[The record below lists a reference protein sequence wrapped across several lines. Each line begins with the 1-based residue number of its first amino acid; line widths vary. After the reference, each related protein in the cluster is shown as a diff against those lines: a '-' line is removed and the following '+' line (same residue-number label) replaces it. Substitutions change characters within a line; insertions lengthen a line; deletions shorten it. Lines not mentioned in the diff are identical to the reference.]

1 LESEATL
8 SGCFSRKKFGES
20 TKKPL
25 MNDAYIYVNENS
37 RLETHCTF
45 MGNVLKIA
53 RNVNWLTDQ
62 AGGNRK
68 MLESGDL
75 RKGSKLEIDGD
86 PYVVTQFDFVKP
98 GKGQALY
105 KCRLKNMLTGAQ
117 FDRTF
122 RSGEKFNEANLEEL
136 EMEYLYYDGENYCF
150 MNTSTYDQVFLNK
163 DQMGEAI
170 QFLKE
175 NTVCQVLMFDQT
187 PIGLTLPNFI
197 DLRISRT
204 DPWVK
209 GDTASG
215 DSKPAELETGYTV
228 QVPPFV
234 EEAQLIRIDT
244 RTGAY
249 VERVKE

>member
-1 LESEATL
+1 
-8 SGCFSRKKFGES
+8 
-20 TKKPL
+20 
-25 MNDAYIYVNENS
+25 
-37 RLETHCTF
+37 
-45 MGNVLKIA
+45 
-53 RNVNWLTDQ
+53 
-62 AGGNRK
+62 

-75 RKGSKLEIDGD
+75 RKGLKLEINGE
-86 PYVVTQFDFVKP
+86 PYVITQFEFVKP

-105 KCRLKNMLTGAQ
+105 KCRLKNMITGTQ

-122 RSGEKFNEANLEEL
+122 RSGEKFNEANLEEV
-136 EMEYLYYDGENYCF
+136 EMEYLYYDGDNYCF
-150 MNTSTYDQVFLNK
+150 MNTSTYDQVFLAK
-163 DQMGEAI
+163 DQVGDAT

-175 NTVCQVLMFDQT
+175 NIICQVLLYDEK
-187 PIGLTLPNFI
+187 PIGITLPNFI
-197 DLRISRT
+197 DLRITQT

-215 DSKPAELETGYTV
+215 DSKPAELETGHSV

-234 EEAQLIRIDT
+234 EEGELIRIDT